1 VRCQAEPATARA
13 RAARRRRE
21 QLTRAAHDDIGHF
34 SVERSFEPIRLDAP
48 TLDVDTTNGYDPDFD
63 AIAVFARA
71 R

>member
-1 VRCQAEPATARA
+1 
-13 RAARRRRE
+13 
-21 QLTRAAHDDIGHF
+21 
-34 SVERSFEPIRLDAP
+34 VEHSFEPIRLDAP